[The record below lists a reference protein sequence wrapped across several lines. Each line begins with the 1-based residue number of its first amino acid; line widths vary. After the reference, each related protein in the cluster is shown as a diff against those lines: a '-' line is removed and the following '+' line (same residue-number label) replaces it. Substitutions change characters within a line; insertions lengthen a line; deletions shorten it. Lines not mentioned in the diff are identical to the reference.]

1 MKKVPQNACTL
12 ILESAKIDTVSQRK
26 VIEMYQSKF
35 ANREL
40 DLLFDAV
47 LSLKNKEECYRFFE
61 DLCTV
66 NELTSLS
73 QRLEVARLLYE
84 KKTYAEI
91 GALTTASTATI
102 SRINRSLEY
111 GADGYPIVFERLK
124 AREAAKDPE
133 EERKEV

>member
-1 MKKVPQNACTL
+1 M
-12 ILESAKIDTVSQRK
+12 
-26 VIEMYQSKF
+26 IEMFEPKWRDALTDNLVRALVCVNNEEDCARF
-35 ANREL
+35 IEDLMTMREL
-40 DLLFDAV
+40 KD
-47 LSLKNKEECYRFFE
+47 
-61 DLCTV
+61 
-66 NELTSLS
+66 LS

-124 AREAAKDPE
+124 ARETAEEPE